1 MSDYRFLMLSF
12 LLTFFLDDSLVHGK
26 ISIFHES
33 EAVTRRRELRAAM
46 GQWSQSLA
54 STNDSDD
61 EKEFKELKA
70 ESSPL
75 GVIEAGRYLIDR
87 DVLNRLEHFPQILR
101 LFMSSLLKFAF
112 ILNFVLRIEIF

>member
-1 MSDYRFLMLSF
+1 
-12 LLTFFLDDSLVHGK
+12 
-26 ISIFHES
+26 
-33 EAVTRRRELRAAM
+33 M

>member
-1 MSDYRFLMLSF
+1 
-12 LLTFFLDDSLVHGK
+12 
-26 ISIFHES
+26 
-33 EAVTRRRELRAAM
+33 M

-112 ILNFVLRIEIF
+112 Y